1 MLDTRVKKTLCTLCT
16 HKEVCTHK
24 KDFLDII
31 EAIEN
36 ASITRDAPDGKITLK
51 KVIDYDFVSEISV
64 GCKYYENWTGTYRSK
79 EAIL

>member
-1 MLDTRVKKTLCTLCT
+1 MLDTRVKKTLCTICA

-51 KVIDYDFVSEISV
+51 KVIDYDFVSEISI

>member
-1 MLDTRVKKTLCTLCT
+1 MIDTRVKKTLCTLCA

-36 ASITRDAPDGKITLK
+36 ASITRDAPDGKITSR

-64 GCKYYENWTGTYRSK
+64 GCKYYGNWTDTYRSK

>member
-1 MLDTRVKKTLCTLCT
+1 MLDTGVKTLCTLCA
-16 HKEVCTHK
+16 HKEVCTYK
-24 KDFLDII
+24 QDFIDII

-36 ASITRDAPDGKITLK
+36 AFITRDAPDGKITSK
-51 KVIDYDFVSEISV
+51 KVINYDFVSGISV

>member
-1 MLDTRVKKTLCTLCT
+1 MLDTGVKTLCTLCA
-16 HKEVCTHK
+16 HKEVCAHK
-24 KDFLDII
+24 QDFRDII

-36 ASITRDAPDGKITLK
+36 ASITRDAPDGKITSK

>member
-1 MLDTRVKKTLCTLCT
+1 MLDTRVKKTLCTLCA

-36 ASITRDAPDGKITLK
+36 ASITRDAPDGKITSR

-64 GCKYYENWTGTYRSK
+64 GCKHYENWTGTYRSK

>member
-1 MLDTRVKKTLCTLCT
+1 MPDAGVKTLCTLCA
-16 HKEVCTHK
+16 HKEVCAHK
-24 KDFLDII
+24 QDFLDII

-36 ASITRDAPDGKITLK
+36 SSITRDAPDGKITSK

>member
-1 MLDTRVKKTLCTLCT
+1 MLETRVKKTLCTLCA

-31 EAIEN
+31 EVIEN

-51 KVIDYDFVSEISV
+51 KVIDYDFVSEISI

>member
-1 MLDTRVKKTLCTLCT
+1 MLDTRVKKTLCALCA